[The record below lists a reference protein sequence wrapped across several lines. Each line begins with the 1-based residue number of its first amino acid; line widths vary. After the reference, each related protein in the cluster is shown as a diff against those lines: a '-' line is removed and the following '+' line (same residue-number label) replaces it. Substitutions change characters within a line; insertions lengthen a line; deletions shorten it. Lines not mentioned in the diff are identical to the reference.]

1 MPHAAWKSARERPC
15 CYGSPWFLRFLG
27 GAAGSVHSGISWIWS
42 AQTNLP
48 KCHRGE
54 KRFQRLH
61 TVADNAAPPKTGGSF
76 PDGPGWE
83 RTGRKEHCFLH
94 KSQERHFLLRRKAE
108 SARYPL
114 ENFSDRFLLQRN
126 RYRHIV
132 PFRERTEVPDT
143 FWIPGE
149 NYQADPM
156 LP

>member
-1 MPHAAWKSARERPC
+1 MEVPGFSGFWADQQDPFIAG
-15 CYGSPWFLRFLG
+15 YLGYDLRKQIFR
-27 GAAGSVHSGISWIWS
+27 SITV
-42 AQTNLP
+42 
-48 KCHRGE
+48 E
-54 KRFQRLH
+54 KRRFQRLH

-94 KSQERHFLLRRKAE
+94 KLQERHFLLRRKAE

-132 PFRERTEVPDT
+132 LFGKGQKSLILFEYLGKIIRLIQCFHKQPLF
-143 FWIPGE
+143 
-149 NYQADPM
+149 
-156 LP
+156 